1 MTTHS
6 STIMGE
12 LLTGKRN
19 KVTNMA
25 KITLINEVL
34 NVQLIAQPYFS
45 PVFFFMC
52 FCNQSKCL
60 HIYYSL
66 PNFLILLTALDRV

>member
-34 NVQLIAQPYFS
+34 NVQLIAQPYFFP
-45 PVFFFMC
+45 PVF
-52 FCNQSKCL
+52 
-60 HIYYSL
+60 YV
-66 PNFLILLTALDRV
+66 LL